1 MASLKAELK
10 SFGESFS
17 LMAISHAIKTK
28 SLIWRIIWPIAIT
41 TCFALMIYQMTMI
54 VQQFLSYPVTTSF
67 EEGREK
73 AVMPDV
79 TICNIYPMAND
90 ISSELTWLDYLNK
103 IEHIRTQ
110 FPLKYVN
117 EHRSKMGIH
126 CEVTQT
132 EYDYYVELLQSPA
145 LYFANFPI
153 EFNSTDATNKNLI
166 VDYKYLKWDWS
177 YFPEEQSCVDNITVV
192 YDPNYYRCLTIRTPD
207 AYKANVRGVSVILYT
222 NDFQESIAT
231 SFDFDLKQSH
241 ARGVRV
247 DMHSPGSSP
256 DMKRGVNIPPGTE
269 STITVAST
277 KRTRLPLPY
286 GGTDCTSQTYVTN
299 SNNKMLY
306 SYDVCYDVCLQDQML
321 GKCGCLESSW
331 RFTEAQLA
339 AANYTVCGNFSF
351 LDHRGL
357 NTTFKIG
364 FKEWMCAYLTKMN
377 SVDYESCEGKCLLPC
392 QETLY
397 DISLDEAPWP
407 HASQQLAFYDE
418 YIKNNTEYE
427 NYFDS
432 YRALSNNFTANLSS
446 MNSIYEQL
454 LTIDEIEKNFLQ
466 INVVMKFNKP
476 YLLTDK
482 QQITWD
488 VMLSNIGGT
497 LSLWFGLTFLMLLEL
512 VEFLYNLIV
521 ICFTKRM
528 KANKT
533 TPTII
538 KCR

>member
-1 MASLKAELK
+1 MA
-10 SFGESFS
+10 
-17 LMAISHAIKTK
+17 
-28 SLIWRIIWPIAIT
+28 
-41 TCFALMIYQMTMI
+41 C
-54 VQQFLSYPVTTSF
+54 
-67 EEGREK
+67 
-73 AVMPDV
+73 
-79 TICNIYPMAND
+79 
-90 ISSELTWLDYLNK
+90 YLNIIK
-103 IEHIRTQ
+103 LITIR
-110 FPLKYVN
+110 FNIDYVN
-117 EHRSKMGIH
+117 EHRLELNI
-126 CEVTQT
+126 ENNITQT
-132 EYDYYVELLQSPA
+132 EYNYYVKLLQSPS
-145 LYFANFPI
+145 LYFANFPV
-153 EFNSTDATNKNLI
+153 EFDSTHATNQNLI
-166 VDYKYLKWDWS
+166 VACKYLKWDWS

-207 AYKANVRGVSVILYT
+207 AYKANVRGVSVILYI

-241 ARGVRV
+241 ASGVRV

-277 KRTRLPLPY
+277 KRTRLPLPF
-286 GGTDCTSQTYVTN
+286 GGTDCTSQAYVTN

-306 SYDVCYDVCLQDQML
+306 SYDVCYDVCLQDQIV
-321 GKCGCLESSW
+321 GECGCLDSSW

-351 LDHRGL
+351 LDQQGL
-357 NTTFKIG
+357 GENFKVG
-364 FKEWMCAYLTKMN
+364 VKEWMCDYYTKMI
-377 SVDYESCEGKCLLPC
+377 SVDYGSCEGKCLLPC

-407 HASQQLAFYDE
+407 HTSQQLAFYDE
-418 YIKNNTEYE
+418 YIKDKIEYGIH
-427 NYFDS
+427 FDS
-432 YRALSNNFTANLSS
+432 YRALSNNFREDFSS
-446 MNSIYEQL
+446 MNNIYDQL
-454 LTIDEIEKNFLQ
+454 LTFDAIEKNFLQ
-466 INVVMKFNKP
+466 INVVMKSNKP

-482 QQITWD
+482 EQFTWD

-521 ICFTKRM
+521 ICFSMRM

-533 TPTII
+533 TPTMSVFSLNKWLMWRHCLMTLLSIRYLYKYI
-538 KCR
+538 F